1 MKVFLGGT
9 CNDSKWRGQLI
20 KSLRIG
26 YYNPVVEDWTPE
38 CMEEELKQRE
48 ACDFCLYVITPK
60 MTGTYSIA
68 EAVDDSN
75 KRPKKTLFCVLEK
88 DYFTFDEFQMR
99 SLNQVKKMIKGNG
112 AKSFD
117 SIENVASYLNGKNE
131 KM

>member
-9 CNDSKWRGQLI
+9 HNDSSWRKDLI
-20 KSLRIG
+20 KQLRIG
-26 YYNPVVEDWTPE
+26 YFNPIVKDWTPE

-48 ACDFCLYVITPK
+48 DCDVCLYVITPK

-75 KRPKKTLFCVLEK
+75 KRPHKTIFCVLEK
-88 DYFTFDEFQMR
+88 DYFIFDEFQMR
-99 SLNQVKKMIKGNG
+99 SLNQVKEMIKNNG
-112 AKSFD
+112 AIALD
-117 SIENVASYLNGKNE
+117 NLEDVASYLNGKSE